1 MDEKDMKYKRKN
13 RKRKESGIG
22 KDVNFF
28 ELLFLC
34 FFVIRNPKEWRTNN
48 SYLLYKTIKFYFIFE
63 SGLSLEA

>member
-1 MDEKDMKYKRKN
+1 MDEKDVKYERKN

-34 FFVIRNPKEWRTNN
+34 FFVIRNPKEWRTNKA
-48 SYLLYKTIKFYFIFE
+48 L
-63 SGLSLEA
+63 

>member
-1 MDEKDMKYKRKN
+1 MDEKDMKYERNN

-34 FFVIRNPKEWRTNN
+34 FFCNQ
-48 SYLLYKTIKFYFIFE
+48 E
-63 SGLSLEA
+63 SERVEDK

>member
-1 MDEKDMKYKRKN
+1 MMARFRCGNEKREKYERKN

-34 FFVIRNPKEWRTNN
+34 FFVIRNPKEWRTNKA
-48 SYLLYKTIKFYFIFE
+48 L
-63 SGLSLEA
+63 